1 MYILYKCR
9 KEEKNNTYPILL
21 LSPPAIYQELAS
33 SKTLQKR
40 MGKRKGVTKRIRE
53 REMGYGKRKN
63 GEEKGR
69 GVVEMIKRKNG
80 LK

>member
-40 MGKRKGVTKRIRE
+40 MGKRKGVRKKNK
-53 REMGYGKRKN
+53 GKRN
-63 GEEKGR
+63 GIGEKKRWR
-69 GVVEMIKRKNG
+69 GKEKRGCRDDK
-80 LK
+80 KKEWP